1 MSLNL
6 TLGWKIEEEVSKK
19 IETAAKLKMP
29 SDIKQL
35 LQDT

>member
-6 TLGWKIEEEVSKK
+6 TLGWKMKEDVSKK
-19 IETAAKLKMP
+19 IEAAAKLKMP